1 MLVLLAVLAGRM
13 NVMTIPY
20 EVNLMQ
26 INDLYPLSSHHLKH
40 RILLHFETE
49 LKPKLKPKTRPI
61 ETASNIYST
70 IQMMR
75 KKNWTRRGQDQPE
88 DKLIFNQ
95 ILNWNYP
102 TPELRVCSVTELT
115 S

>member
-1 MLVLLAVLAGRM
+1 MLPEGCVLVLLAVLAVRM

-49 LKPKLKPKTRPI
+49 LKPKPEAKDPPDRYRPQYLF
-61 ETASNIYST
+61 NNST
-70 IQMMR
+70 NFIQLR
-75 KKNWTRRGQDQPE
+75 NYK
-88 DKLIFNQ
+88 
-95 ILNWNYP
+95 ILNSLAS
-102 TPELRVCSVTELT
+102 LRYQRSSTYKC
-115 S
+115 